1 MKKNKFGLI
10 SCAMLTLMMCIPCYA
25 RSTDDYLK
33 EITEINRFN
42 SENACRSH
50 KQECFSCKQL

>member
-33 EITEINRFN
+33 EITEIN
-42 SENACRSH
+42 ENTKNVTIQVRH
-50 KQECFSCKQL
+50 